1 VKGDGKCYFPCND
14 CRGLQTRRILITTT
28 EKHCREKG
36 HVEGGYEYHPLVRH
50 YSIYNVFFVIVI
62 MSCICQ
68 MFYHFNIC
76 SIHTNFNTLFVN
88 IKTMP
93 PKCRPPESY
102 FPSSSINTTLQ
113 GEEHGDQ
120 NIEDRV
126 LNDDMDG
133 DNVIDTNQEDEIHR
147 LIQDTFAP
155 MDEDNQDD
163 IHDVDPLLE
172 KSRQPLYE
180 GSTTNLLSSIL
191 LLVNLKVLNGLS
203 NTCLTQILRY
213 VMYYLCH
220 DDMYIKVDYFSI
232 LLLLINS

>member
-1 VKGDGKCYFPCND
+1 
-14 CRGLQTRRILITTT
+14 
-28 EKHCREKG
+28 
-36 HVEGGYEYHPLVRH
+36 
-50 YSIYNVFFVIVI
+50 
-62 MSCICQ
+62 MSCTCQ

-93 PKCRPPESY
+93 PKFWLSESY
-102 FPSSSINTTLQ
+102 FPSSSRNTTLQ

-147 LIQDTFAP
+147 LIQDTFSP

-163 IHDVDPLLE
+163 SHDVDPLLD
-172 KSRQPLYE
+172 KF
-180 GSTTNLLSSIL
+180 
-191 LLVNLKVLNGLS
+191 
-203 NTCLTQILRY
+203 
-213 VMYYLCH
+213 H
-220 DDMYIKVDYFSI
+220 
-232 LLLLINS
+232 